1 MLHQSIMSRSRK
13 KKIALRPSYFGARCQ
28 NRPSEE
34 KLTTKVYFF
43 SVQTCEKKKLFFF
56 CIVEYQ
62 NSLHSNVWN
71 FCYEGGGGLKIPTIG
86 NLLTSAC
93 ALVNLE
99 KQYMSW
105 TNNGQIDT
113 GAFQMTAKMVLVSK
127 YGVGESLFFRLS
139 KWSKIF
145 LPKKSR
151 FLTPKS

>member
-1 MLHQSIMSRSRK
+1 MLHQSIMSLSCK
-13 KKIALRPSYFGARCQ
+13 KKVAPRPSYFGARCQ
-28 NRPSEE
+28 NGSSEE
-34 KLTTKVYFF
+34 KLTTNKFF
-43 SVQTCEKKKLFFF
+43 FLYRLVRKKLFFL
-56 CIVEYQ
+56 CNVEYQ